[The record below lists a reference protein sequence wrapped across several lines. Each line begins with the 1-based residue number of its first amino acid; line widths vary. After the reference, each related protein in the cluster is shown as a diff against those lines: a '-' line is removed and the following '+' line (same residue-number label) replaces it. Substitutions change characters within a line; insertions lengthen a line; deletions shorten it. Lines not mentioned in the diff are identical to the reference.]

1 MPTIWYFIVIVLILA
16 EIENIKELVLTERIE
31 AIIPL
36 TYILLTLMA
45 YHGPNAEIMGNI
57 KLKIWQ
63 YQTPIENMEDFIFN
77 IGLLLVIDFLSFIII
92 GILFWKFCNTNVL
105 SILQELQNDFWFYM
119 AMIEAIIFCE
129 VSVR

>member
-1 MPTIWYFIVIVLILA
+1 
-16 EIENIKELVLTERIE
+16 
-31 AIIPL
+31 
-36 TYILLTLMA
+36 MA